1 MKANYYGPAQMYF
14 ALAALAYGFTW
25 LVQII
30 WAPFVAVHSY
40 VYEGLYWIT
49 QSALIGAIADWF
61 AVSALFRKPLG
72 ITYHTA
78 ILPRKKA
85 LIVNQVTALV
95 ENFLLKKEVMAAKI
109 ESLSILAFL
118 DKVID
123 SEKGRQ
129 FLRKNISIALGHL
142 NNEMLEKHIIDKV
155 RQGLL
160 SLEISPFIKDF
171 FEKQGFAYFLKRIN
185 ELGRRHEVEDF
196 MADELDRIINEQG
209 LFMRF
214 GLWVGELFDIVNTRD
229 MARALH
235 HSLQDLLQKAVDDK
249 NGREYKFLEGQWKK
263 LVDSLQKGGEGERI
277 VKSVYS
283 QWAEELPLEELW
295 CTHIGPLV
303 DRYVAQDDQ
312 GYSEGGLFLEEKL
325 HHFWFTYGQRDLY
338 REPIEATGKKILLT
352 LAEANHSVVGKIVRQ
367 VLDQFDEGKLS
378 QFIEDKFGED
388 LCFIRVNGTLV
399 GALLGLVLWLF
410 MGLYDIVLDGIRFL

>member
-14 ALAALAYGFTW
+14 ALAVIAYGLIC

-109 ESLSILAFL
+109 ESLSILVFL
-118 DKVID
+118 DKVMD

-171 FEKQGFAYFLKRIN
+171 FEKQGFAYFLKKIN

-209 LFMRF
+209 LFTRF

-295 CTHIGPLV
+295 STHIAPLV
-303 DRYVAQDDQ
+303 DCYMAQGEE

-325 HHFWFTYGQRDLY
+325 HYFWFTYGQRVLY
-338 REPIEATGKKILLT
+338 REPIEAMGKKILLT
-352 LAEANHSVVGKIVRQ
+352 LAEANHSVVGKIVRH